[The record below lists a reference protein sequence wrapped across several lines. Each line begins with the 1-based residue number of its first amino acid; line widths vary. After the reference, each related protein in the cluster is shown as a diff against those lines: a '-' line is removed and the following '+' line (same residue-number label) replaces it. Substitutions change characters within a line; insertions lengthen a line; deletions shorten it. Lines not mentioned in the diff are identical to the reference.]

1 VEATATETASPSN
14 WSGPAAPAAGTAT
27 TAEASSATVIAIS
40 LRLPDQSRARKQRD
54 QIEFSFHDFD
64 FLCSLCFVVFE
75 VHYFVGLTKTSRDTK
90 RFACDPSGIRG
101 SKKDRGRSD
110 VAGLTDATEWCLRFN
125 AFTKIALVKTGCAHA
140 FGFDK
145 TGIDGVDANFARAEF
160 LGQRSGDGVDRA
172 FGAGV
177 D

>member
-1 VEATATETASPSN
+1 M
-14 WSGPAAPAAGTAT
+14 AT
-27 TAEASSATVIAIS
+27 TEASSSLITTT
-40 LRLPDQSRARKQRD
+40 LRLPDQGRARKKRD
-54 QIEFSFHDFD
+54 PIQFSFHNLD
-64 FLCSLCFVVFE
+64 FLCVDAFE
-75 VHYFVGLTKTSRDTK
+75 FIVLIRLAKATRDTK
-90 RFACDPSGIRG
+90 RFACDPRRVRG

-125 AFTKIALVKTGCAHA
+125 AFAKIALVKTSCAHA

-145 TGIDGVDANFARAEF
+145 TGIDRVDANSARTEF

-177 D
+177 N